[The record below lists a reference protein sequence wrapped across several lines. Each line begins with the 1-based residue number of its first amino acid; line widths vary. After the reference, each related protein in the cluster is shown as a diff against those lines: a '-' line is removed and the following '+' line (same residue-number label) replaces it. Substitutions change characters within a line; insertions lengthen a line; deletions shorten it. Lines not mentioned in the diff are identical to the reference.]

1 MPQSAPTPLSSLT
14 SRSLDSRELDSR
26 ELVSNASAASP
37 PVSLRIVLMEPAGPL
52 NVGSIARVMK
62 NFGLSQLVLVNPQCD
77 PLGDEARMMA
87 VHAADVLEQAH
98 RVETLPEAL
107 VGVHRAIATTGLE
120 HDFPTPLESPRQ
132 VLPWLIPT
140 PGTPACEGAII
151 FGREDSGLT
160 TQELHYAQRLLHIPS
175 HDGYTSLNLAQA
187 VAVCCYEL
195 SQIWHESSDRRSNTH
210 SDSAIA
216 PPPLG
221 GPPATEPP
229 APQDALEGLY
239 QHLEKVLLKIGYL
252 YPHTAASRMRRFRRL
267 GHRAQPSSQE
277 VHMLRGI
284 LSQVQWAVQNLHLK
298 HPSQDQSPQTTH
310 QTQNQTNKGIDTSP
324 KCRDQGQ

>member
-1 MPQSAPTPLSSLT
+1 
-14 SRSLDSRELDSR
+14 
-26 ELVSNASAASP
+26 
-37 PVSLRIVLMEPAGPL
+37 MEPAGPL

-87 VHAADVLEQAH
+87 VHAADVLEQAQ

-132 VLPWLIPT
+132 VLPWLIPA
-140 PGTPACEGAII
+140 PGTPAYEGAII

-187 VAVCCYEL
+187 VAVCCYEISHIAQECRDRL
-195 SQIWHESSDRRSNTH
+195 SHRDSDLASPT
-210 SDSAIA
+210 
-216 PPPLG
+216 PPPS
-221 GPPATEPP
+221 GPPATEPI

-267 GHRAQPSSQE
+267 GHRAQASSQE

-284 LSQVQWAVQNLHLK
+284 LSQVQWAVQNLPPK
-298 HPSQDQSPQTTH
+298 PP
-310 QTQNQTNKGIDTSP
+310 SP
-324 KCRDQGQ
+324 KDKPK